1 MLTTTADGRMATATR
16 QQKILLL
23 DSDRPSHGRR
33 LHSLTLVSGGQK
45 RIERTDDCPCMGRQ
59 ANKWNLKYC
68 LCLLGAILYLRVLN
82 E

>member
-33 LHSLTLVSGGQK
+33 LHSK
-45 RIERTDDCPCMGRQ
+45 PAPGRLMSEIGMLQ
-59 ANKWNLKYC
+59 Q
-68 LCLLGAILYLRVLN
+68 LRVGAVAQSMVDIEN
-82 E
+82 

>member
-33 LHSLTLVSGGQK
+33 LHPLTPRGLLHEIAICRQLRDAFYLLDIFETFYRRNTSPVEK
-45 RIERTDDCPCMGRQ
+45 R
-59 ANKWNLKYC
+59 K
-68 LCLLGAILYLRVLN
+68 LC
-82 E
+82 